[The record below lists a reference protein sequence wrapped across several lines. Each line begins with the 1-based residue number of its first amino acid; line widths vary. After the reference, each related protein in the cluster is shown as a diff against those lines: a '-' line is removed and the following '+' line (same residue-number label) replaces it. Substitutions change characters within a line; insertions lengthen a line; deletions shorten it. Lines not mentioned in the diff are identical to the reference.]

1 MTTIIKHPDKKQ
13 IEKDIEAW
21 AEKNIQKFI
30 QVLFRIGEEIVN
42 EARLSGNYED
52 RTGNLR
58 SSIGYVVTQDGV
70 IVRRDFKLSPKGT
83 DRETG
88 LKNGQSIAERAATE
102 HPKGIVLIVTA
113 GMQYALYVEVM
124 GYDVLFG
131 HLPDRSK
138 VMQTIKE
145 MLPS

>member
-1 MTTIIKHPDKKQ
+1 MTTIIKSPDKKQ

-30 QVLFRIGEEIVN
+30 QALSYVGEEIVN
-42 EARLSGNYED
+42 EARLSGNYND
-52 RTGNLR
+52 QTGNLR
-58 SSIGYVVTQDGV
+58 SSIGYVVAQDGL
-70 IVRRDFKLSPKGT
+70 IARRDYKVTKGGE
-83 DRETG
+83 DG
-88 LKNGQSIAERAATE
+88 AQKGQSLAERAAAE

-113 GMQYALYVEVM
+113 GMQYALYVEAM

-131 HLPDRSK
+131 HLPDKSK

-145 MLPS
+145 MLPL

>member
-1 MTTIIKHPDKKQ
+1 MTTIIKSPDKKQ

-30 QVLFRIGEEIVN
+30 QVLSRVGEKIVN
-42 EARLSGNYED
+42 EARLSGNYND
-52 RTGNLR
+52 QTGNLR
-58 SSIGYVVTQDGV
+58 SSIGYVVAQDGL
-70 IVRRDFKLSPKGT
+70 IVRRDYKATKGGE
-83 DRETG
+83 DG
-88 LKNGQSIAERAATE
+88 VQKGQSLAERAAAE
-102 HPKGIVLIVTA
+102 HSKGIVLIVTA
-113 GMQYALYVEVM
+113 GMQYALYVEAM